1 MRLTHGLRRFYTV
14 SPSHP
19 PVSGSRLLPAVLI
32 LHLLRT
38 QKVPLLQSRPSRP
51 VMVVTLLGTAVF
63 TLLTFTPM
71 GEWIGLTA
79 LPPVYFV
86 FLAVT
91 VFFYLLWVTLAKRWY
106 IRRYHELL

>member
-1 MRLTHGLRRFYTV
+1 
-14 SPSHP
+14 
-19 PVSGSRLLPAVLI
+19 
-32 LHLLRT
+32 
-38 QKVPLLQSRPSRP
+38 
-51 VMVVTLLGTAVF
+51 
-63 TLLTFTPM
+63 M

-79 LPPVYFV
+79 LPPVYFA